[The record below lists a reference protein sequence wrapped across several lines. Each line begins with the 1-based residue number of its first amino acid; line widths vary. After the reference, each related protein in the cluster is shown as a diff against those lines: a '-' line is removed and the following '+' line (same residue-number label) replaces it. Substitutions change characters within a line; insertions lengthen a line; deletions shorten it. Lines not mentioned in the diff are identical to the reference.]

1 LNFVF
6 TESKHGGTPR
16 ANGRGTNGKANGP
29 MDDKLAAT
37 ASLPYPMG
45 LVITTGRNRRLRELL
60 AGERIICAPGAYD
73 CITARLVE
81 AAGFP
86 ALYITGSGVS
96 LSALGAPDVGALSFG
111 EILDRVRRI
120 ADMVSIPIIADADTG
135 YGGPLNVI
143 RTVREFER
151 AGISAIQLED
161 QTWPKKCGHEP
172 GRRLAST
179 ATMVMRL
186 KAALD
191 ARVDPDL
198 VIVAR
203 TDARAVEGFEA
214 ALDRV
219 QLYAEAGADVIFL
232 ESPQSEAELAKVPA
246 RIGVPTLANMVEGG
260 RTPFLSSQRLQ
271 ELGFK
276 IAIYPNSLTRVIAR
290 AGQTLLASL
299 AETGSTAAM
308 SQHMLDH
315 GELWELFD
323 NRRWRALEDRFQA
336 IEDEAV
342 PRSGEAETCS

>member
-1 LNFVF
+1 
-6 TESKHGGTPR
+6 
-16 ANGRGTNGKANGP
+16 

-37 ASLPYPMG
+37 ASLLYPMG

-186 KAALD
+186 
-191 ARVDPDL
+191 
-198 VIVAR
+198 
-203 TDARAVEGFEA
+203 
-214 ALDRV
+214 
-219 QLYAEAGADVIFL
+219 
-232 ESPQSEAELAKVPA
+232 
-246 RIGVPTLANMVEGG
+246 
-260 RTPFLSSQRLQ
+260 
-271 ELGFK
+271 
-276 IAIYPNSLTRVIAR
+276 
-290 AGQTLLASL
+290 
-299 AETGSTAAM
+299 
-308 SQHMLDH
+308 
-315 GELWELFD
+315 
-323 NRRWRALEDRFQA
+323 
-336 IEDEAV
+336 
-342 PRSGEAETCS
+342 